1 MARILVFGDSIV
13 YGAWD
18 REKEGGWVHRLRK
31 FLDEKHF
38 IEPDF
43 DYAVYNLG
51 VSGNTIGE
59 LLERFEFETKG
70 RVEEDEEMI
79 IIFQIGIN
87 DSQFVISQ
95 NGLRTSSEKFRE
107 NVEKLINQA
116 QKFTSKIVFVGLTPV
131 DESKTTPIPWNP
143 DKIYKNENI
152 KMKNEIIKSVCRKN
166 NIYFIEIFEKW
177 IKSDYKKLI
186 EDGLHPNSAG
196 HKKIFEAVKDFL
208 IQEKII
214 KL

>member
-18 REKEGGWVHRLRK
+18 KGGEEGWVHRLKK

-43 DYAVYNLG
+43 DYSVYNLG
-51 VSGNTIGE
+51 VSGNTTGE
-59 LLERFEFETKG
+59 LLERFEFETKQ
-70 RVEEDEEMI
+70 RVEEGEEMI

-95 NGLRTSSEKFRE
+95 NGLRTLSEKFRE
-107 NVEKLINQA
+107 NIKELISSA
-116 QKFTSKIVFVGLTPV
+116 KKFSSKVIFIGLTPV
-131 DESKTTPIPWNP
+131 NEEKTTPIPWNP

-152 KMKNEIIKSVCRKN
+152 KRNDEIIKSVCKEN
-166 NIYFIEIFEKW
+166 NIYFVEIFEKW
-177 IKSDYKKLI
+177 LKSDYKNLL
-186 EDGLHPNSAG
+186 EDGLHPNSEG
-196 HKKIFEAVKDFL
+196 HKKIVEDVRDFL
-208 IQEKII
+208 IKNKII
-214 KL
+214 E